1 MEVVAMSE
9 YNVVIGLEIHVEL
22 DTKTKAFCSC
32 RNEFG
37 AMPNTQVCPVCLGL
51 PGALPV
57 LNRKAVE
64 YTIMGGLS
72 FGSEINNRAVFERK
86 NYFYPDLAKSYQ
98 VTQLNNPLCVGG
110 GIRLSTGKFIK
121 FNRIHLE
128 EDSAKL
134 IHNND
139 TNKTLIDFN
148 RSGIPLI
155 EMVTDP
161 AIMTAEEVVDFL
173 NKLKSTLVY
182 SGIARCRMEE
192 GGLRFDLNLSVSNDK
207 EVLGTRCEIN
217 NLGSLKSVEKAIE
230 YESARHI
237 ALIESGREVLR
248 ETRGWDEEKGETYS
262 LRKKEVE
269 KDYRYFPDP
278 DIIPVSISPKDIQRL
293 KRRLPEIIDSRR
305 IKLKD
310 WGIKDSDIDTLFRDK
325 NLLDYYL
332 ELVNITHEPIES
344 VNWVLQDLRHEMNKN
359 NVSPYDV
366 ISVSNLSEIIK
377 NVMSG
382 DITRVNAKV
391 LFVEVITT
399 SKDAE
404 VLIREMDLMGEVNK
418 KDIVDLMGMLI
429 NANPNII
436 KDYKIY
442 PEQVMNFFIGNILK
456 NTQGKAKVE
465 HIEPL
470 VSEILKN
477 YK

>member
-1 MEVVAMSE
+1 MSE

>member
-1 MEVVAMSE
+1 MGVVAMNE
-9 YNVVIGLEIHVEL
+9 YNIVIGLEIHAEL
-22 DTKTKAFCSC
+22 DTKTKAFCGC

-64 YTIMGGLS
+64 YTIMGGLN
-72 FGSEINNRAVFERK
+72 FGSEINEKVVFERK
-86 NYFYPDLAKSYQ
+86 NYFYPDSSKSYQ

-110 GIRLSTGKFIK
+110 GIKLSSGKFIE

-134 IHNND
+134 IHNDEN
-139 TNKTLIDFN
+139 NKTLIDFN

-155 EMVTDP
+155 EMVTEP
-161 AIMTAEEVVDFL
+161 TIMTAEEVVEFL
-173 NKLKSTLVY
+173 TKLKSTLIY
-182 SGIARCRMEE
+182 SGIAKCRMEE
-192 GGLRFDLNLSVSNDK
+192 GGLRFDLNISVSKDK
-207 EVLGTRCEIN
+207 DTLGTRCEIN

-237 ALIESGREVLR
+237 SLIESGQEVLR
-248 ETRGWDEEKGETYS
+248 ETRGWNEDKSETYL

-293 KRRLPEIIDSRR
+293 RRRLPEIIDSRR
-305 IKLKD
+305 LKLKD
-310 WGIKDSDIDTLFRDK
+310 WGIKDADIDTLFRDK
-325 NLLDYYL
+325 TLIDYFL
-332 ELVNITHEPIES
+332 ELVNLTHEPIES
-344 VNWVLQDLRHEMNKN
+344 VNWVLQDLLHEMKKN
-359 NVSPYDV
+359 NSSPKDIISPNNLGV
-366 ISVSNLSEIIK
+366 IIHKIS
-377 NVMSG
+377 SG

-391 LFVEVITT
+391 LFDEVITT
-399 SKDAE
+399 GKDADL
-404 VLIREMDLMGEVNK
+404 LIKEMDLIGEVNK

-429 NANPNII
+429 NENPNII
-436 KDYKIY
+436 SDYKIY
-442 PEQVMNFFIGNILK
+442 PDEVMNFFIGNILR
-456 NTQGKAKVE
+456 NTQGKAKIE

-470 VSEILKN
+470 VGEVLKN